1 MPAAL
6 RVYRRTPPITSERTQ
21 VSGLLTEHPYDA
33 LIRCA
38 MHDDALKP
46 SPLDASPSTS
56 GLGLVISRKMRA
68 EAAPKSFERSFFRV
82 WNGKRVTEVVSA
94 RDGS

>member
-38 MHDDALKP
+38 MHDDALQ
-46 SPLDASPSTS
+46 AFA
-56 GLGLVISRKMRA
+56 LGCSALRKWCDFSNLSELVTVA
-68 EAAPKSFERSFFRV
+68 
-82 WNGKRVTEVVSA
+82 
-94 RDGS
+94 